1 MHTKKIGVTIL
12 KNKSYKNSLIKNVL
26 IKSSIFLIVVLPFS
40 TVVNGQPGV
49 NATVQTPNSNN
60 QLIYNELYN
69 SSTLY
74 SINNLDNSKI
84 PRQVKG
90 LYITGHTTST
100 EKYGN
105 LIDLLNTTELNSLV
119 IDVKEDSGYLT
130 YKSNV
135 PQVKE
140 VASDR
145 KTFIKDI
152 DALLHEAD
160 ENNIYTIARIVTF
173 KDPFYAGART
183 DIAMQTKTGGVWRD
197 KKGVAWV
204 DPYNKEVW
212 EYNVAIAKEA
222 AEKGFKEIQFDYV
235 RFPENGKKVDQ
246 EVAFINPENKSKA
259 EIIADFL
266 TYAREELK
274 DYPVYVSADVFGLTT
289 TVVDD
294 MGIGQQWELITS
306 TVDYISPMMYP
317 SHYGNG
323 SYGLSIPDAYPYETI
338 KYGLEDAI
346 EKNNKVQSN
355 GESIAIIR
363 PWYQDFTATWVK
375 GYIRYGPEEVLE
387 QIKAGNE
394 LGIDEYLI
402 WNAGNNYS
410 INAWLD

>member
-1 MHTKKIGVTIL
+1 LKKKYSRYL
-12 KNKSYKNSLIKNVL
+12 KSNSLLLKVL
-26 IKSSIFLIVVLPFS
+26 ILLMFVFS
-40 TVVNGQPGV
+40 FNSVVNGQSGASE
-49 NATVQTPNSNN
+49 NNTDETPNLNSE
-60 QLIYNELYN
+60 LIYGEIYN
-69 SSTLY
+69 SSIIY
-74 SINNLDNSKI
+74 SINSLDDYKI
-84 PRQVKG
+84 PREVKG
-90 LYITGHTTST
+90 LYITGHTTAT
-100 EKYGN
+100 QKYGN
-105 LIDLLNTTELNSLV
+105 LIDLLNKTELNSLV
-119 IDVKEDSGYLT
+119 IDVKEDSGYVT

-135 PQVKE
+135 SQVKD

-152 DALLHEAD
+152 DALLYEAD

-183 DIAMQTKTGGVWRD
+183 DIAMQKKTGGVWRD

-266 TYAREELK
+266 AYAREELK
-274 DYPVYVSADVFGLTT
+274 DYPVYISADVFGLTT

-294 MGIGQQWELITS
+294 MGIGQQWEFITP

-346 EKNNKVQSN
+346 EKNNKVSN
-355 GESIAIIR
+355 SGESVAVIR
-363 PWYQDFTATWVK
+363 PWYQDFTASWVK
-375 GYIRYGPEEVLE
+375 GHITYGPEEILE

-394 LGIDEYLI
+394 LGINEYLI
-402 WNAGNNYS
+402 WNAGNSYS
-410 INAWLD
+410 VNTWLDK